1 MKQNKSPFPAHKK
14 IILAAAAL
22 IALAFTA
29 TVLVRAYTLCRPSP
43 LPPLSHTQQE
53 FLENTLNQAYPERT
67 ALLVPLPYKTK
78 PVVLDVMAK
87 SAIAV
92 NIQNGCI
99 LYEKNADEIIPPASM
114 TKLFVMYVVF
124 EEIKNGGASLKD
136 VVPLPPESWACNM
149 PPRSSLMFLGKNQH
163 VTLEEL
169 MTGLAVCSGNDAA
182 YAVAHY
188 ICGGMD
194 AFIARMNETVQKLGL
209 AHTHFAEAS
218 GYSEKNTTT
227 AREMAAFAR
236 HYVDTFPES
245 LALFHSRLSFTY
257 PEEHNLAP
265 EDKGKPRAQD
275 FSQGLPQNITMGIYQ
290 KNSNPL
296 LGTLSGC
303 NGLKTG
309 YIDESGYNLAL
320 TVMRNGM
327 KILSVTMGGP
337 GNSTQEGNAG
347 RVHDGTEIM
356 EWAFAAFKD
365 YENPLVLRAYSIPL
379 VFANARRVN
388 LIPAFTPAV
397 LSVPVSAAQNADDAE
412 KEVEIAITLPK
423 KIAGAVNAGDEYGAI
438 EYSIHG
444 HVLQK
449 IPLVAERTE
458 KTAHPWL
465 CAADFFAQL
474 ALLF

>member
-1 MKQNKSPFPAHKK
+1 MKKNESPVSLRKK
-14 IILAAAAL
+14 IILAAVAL
-22 IALAFTA
+22 IACAFAA
-29 TVLVRAYTLCRPSP
+29 TVFMRAYTLRRPAP
-43 LPPLSHTQQE
+43 LPPLSDEQRE
-53 FLENTLNQAYPERT
+53 FLKKTLNQAYLERT
-67 ALLVPLPYKTK
+67 SLLNPLPYKTK
-78 PVVLDVMAK
+78 PVELAVMAK

-92 NIQNGCI
+92 NIKNGCI
-99 LYEKNADEIIPPASM
+99 LYEKNADEVIPPASM

-124 EEIKNGGASLKD
+124 EEIKNGTVSLKD

-149 PPRSSLMFLGKNQH
+149 PPHSSLMFLGKNQH

-194 AFIARMNETVQKLGL
+194 SFIERMNDTVQKLGL
-209 AHTHFAEAS
+209 SHTHFEEAS

-257 PEEHNLAP
+257 PQEHNLAP

-290 KNSNPL
+290 KNTNPL
-296 LGTLSGC
+296 LGTLDGC

-309 YIDESGYNLAL
+309 YIDESGYNLSL
-320 TVMRNGM
+320 TVTRNSMR
-327 KILSVTMGGP
+327 ILSVTMGGP
-337 GNSTQEGNAG
+337 GNSPQEGNAG

-356 EWAFAAFKD
+356 EWAFATFKD

-379 VFANARRVN
+379 VFADSQRVN
-388 LIPAFTPAV
+388 LIPSFAPAA
-397 LSVPVSAAQNADDAE
+397 LSIPVSAAQNAAEAE
-412 KEVEIAITLPK
+412 KEVEISLSLPE
-423 KIAGAVNAGDEYGAI
+423 KIKAPINAGEEYGFI

-444 HVLQK
+444 HTLQK

-458 KTAHPWL
+458 KPANPWL